1 MKVTTYPERKKLAVN
16 LVKKAAEFLSR
27 KAN

>member
-1 MKVTTYPERKKLAVN
+1 MEVKTYPERKKLAIN
-16 LVKKAAEFLSR
+16 LVKKAAEFVSR